1 MSLGEFEL
9 ISRISRLFK
18 RNPGVDVGIG
28 DDTAVVTIGSEKLL
42 LTCDALVENSHFL
55 LNWKSLVDNLFFYI
69 GRKLISVSVSDVAS
83 MGGAP
88 LFSLVTLGINSSLS
102 ESDLDKLY
110 DGIRS
115 ALSDYSLSLVGGDTV
130 RSENLF
136 FDLFLAGRVRNG
148 FMLRSSAEPGDIV
161 FVTGT
166 FGDAKAGL
174 EQLLK
179 GKVTDSYLIDRF
191 LNPAARLSEGQGAL
205 SLGVKCGTDVSDGL
219 VFNLYTISEASG
231 VRIDIDLNLI
241 PLSDNLI
248 NYCGKERALSFALFG
263 GEDYELII
271 TAPEEKKGELQKV
284 GFKPIGRVSEG
295 RGVYGNGELLPKKG
309 YDHLKGDNS

>member
-9 ISRISRLFK
+9 ISKISRLFNK
-18 RNPGVDVGIG
+18 NPGIDVGIG
-28 DDTAVVTIGSEKLL
+28 DDTAVVTVGSEKLL
-42 LTCDALVENSHFL
+42 LTCDALVEKSHFL
-55 LNWKSLVDNLFFYI
+55 LSWKSLVDDLFFYI
-69 GRKLISVSVSDVAS
+69 GRKLVSVSVSDIAS

-88 LFSLVTLGINSSLS
+88 LFSLITLGVNSSFS
-102 ESDLDKLY
+102 EPNLDKLY
-110 DGIRS
+110 NGIRS
-115 ALSDYSLSLVGGDTV
+115 ALSDYGLSLVGGDTV

-136 FDLFLAGRVRNG
+136 FDLFLTGRAKSG
-148 FMLRSSAEPGDIV
+148 FMLRNSARPGDLV

-174 EQLLK
+174 EQLLN
-179 GKVTDSYLIDRF
+179 GKISDPYLVNRF
-191 LNPAARLSEGQGAL
+191 LNPTARLREGQGAL

-231 VRIDIDLNLI
+231 VRIDVDLSLI
-241 PLSDNLI
+241 PISENLI

-271 TAPEEKKGELQKV
+271 TAPEEKGEELRKI
-284 GFKPIGRVSEG
+284 GFKQIGKVSEG
-295 RGVYGNGELLPKKG
+295 SGVYGNGELLPKKG
-309 YDHLKGDNS
+309 YDHLKGDDS

>member
-28 DDTAVVTIGSEKLL
+28 DDTAVVTLGSEKLL

-55 LNWKSLVDNLFFYI
+55 LSWKSLVDNLFFYI

-174 EQLLK
+174 EQLLE

-191 LNPAARLSEGQGAL
+191 LNPAARLREGQGAL

-231 VRIDIDLNLI
+231 VRIDVDLNLI
-241 PLSDNLI
+241 PLSENLI
-248 NYCGKERALSFALFG
+248 KYCGKERAISFALFG

-271 TAPEEKKGELQKV
+271 TAPEEKKGELQKA

>member
-55 LNWKSLVDNLFFYI
+55 LSWKSLVDNLFFYI

-88 LFSLVTLGINSSLS
+88 LFSLVTLGVNSSLS

-115 ALSDYSLSLVGGDTV
+115 ALSDYDLSLVGGDTV

-136 FDLFLAGRVRNG
+136 FDLFLTGRVRNG

-179 GKVTDSYLIDRF
+179 GKISDSYLIDRF
-191 LNPAARLSEGQGAL
+191 LNPTARLSEGQGAL

-271 TAPEEKKGELQKV
+271 TAPEEKEGELQKV

>member
-55 LNWKSLVDNLFFYI
+55 LSWKSLVDNLFFYI

-88 LFSLVTLGINSSLS
+88 LFSLVTLGVNSSLS

-110 DGIRS
+110 DGIHS
-115 ALSDYSLSLVGGDTV
+115 ALSDYGLSLVGGDTV

-136 FDLFLAGRVRNG
+136 FDLFLTGRVKNG

-179 GKVTDSYLIDRF
+179 GKVSDSYLIDRF

-271 TAPEEKKGELQKV
+271 TAPEEKEGELQKI

>member
-9 ISRISRLFK
+9 ISKISRLFK

-55 LNWKSLVDNLFFYI
+55 LSWKSLVDNLFFYI

-88 LFSLVTLGINSSLS
+88 LFSLVTLGIDSSLS

-115 ALSDYSLSLVGGDTV
+115 ALSDYGLSLVGGDTV

-136 FDLFLAGRVRNG
+136 FDLFLTGRVRNG

-219 VFNLYTISEASG
+219 VFNLYTISEASN
-231 VRIDIDLNLI
+231 VRIDIELNLI
-241 PLSDNLI
+241 PISDNLI

-271 TAPEEKKGELQKV
+271 TAPEEKEGELQKI